1 MRRRELIFL
10 FGGAAACAS
19 WPLVARAQPG
29 KVWRIGM
36 LDTTSA
42 QLNAPNLDAF
52 RQGLRQLGYVEGQNL
67 AIDYRS
73 ADGHLDRIPPLASEL
88 VRRNVDVIVTRG
100 TPSALAAKNATAT
113 IPIVMAAIG
122 EPVETGLVASL
133 ARPGGNVTGLS
144 AFVTELVAK
153 RVELLRE
160 VIPRIARL
168 ALLDNMSNRSVPP
181 QWEETKRAAG
191 ALGIEPQLLDVRKPE
206 DLDRAFDAAMAQR
219 AGALVVGNDSVVI
232 TSRRRVAELAVK
244 FRLPAIYATREL
256 TPADCSRTPRT
267 IPISIAAPPPT
278 STRSSRARNRPTC
291 RSSNRPNSRW

>member
-10 FGGAAACAS
+10 FGGAAACTS

-113 IPIVMAAIG
+113 IPIVMAA
-122 EPVETGLVASL
+122 S
-133 ARPGGNVTGLS
+133 PG
-144 AFVTELVAK
+144 
-153 RVELLRE
+153 
-160 VIPRIARL
+160 
-168 ALLDNMSNRSVPP
+168 
-181 QWEETKRAAG
+181 
-191 ALGIEPQLLDVRKPE
+191 
-206 DLDRAFDAAMAQR
+206 
-219 AGALVVGNDSVVI
+219 
-232 TSRRRVAELAVK
+232 
-244 FRLPAIYATREL
+244 
-256 TPADCSRTPRT
+256 
-267 IPISIAAPPPT
+267 
-278 STRSSRARNRPTC
+278 
-291 RSSNRPNSRW
+291 